1 MNVKIAYTIPFER
14 VPSKVDELLVD
25 ASRNLEEIS
34 SLLKQNQFEEN
45 DRSVIEKL
53 EKIDKLRKE
62 LMTVDLL
69 LKDCYTILAG
79 YNKVLAEAHD
89 SSQNESQ
96 DASAKV

>member
-14 VPSKVDELLVD
+14 VPKKVDELLLD
-25 ASRNLEEIS
+25 ASHNLESIS
-34 SLLKQNQFEEN
+34 SALKQNQFEEN

-53 EKIDKLRKE
+53 EKIDKLRKN

-79 YNKVLAEAHD
+79 YNKVLAEAHETP
-89 SSQNESQ
+89 QNESQ
-96 DASAKV
+96 NADG